1 MKKAK
6 MHVSSHILSV
16 INGGFFCHRDSPR
29 TVNTKERAIA
39 LWSCIQL
46 RYIKAQEVF
55 PLSLS
60 FQQVPS
66 KLKTFEYVTII
77 VNRWRA
83 FHEHQHRQCLE
94 YHFFLESAT
103 TAPWA
108 RYCIA
113 QENNLEAWIIE
124 CMFVCVTFEN
134 SSFRWRRVAKI
145 RPLLDTYGPWGWR
158 DLYRATPALTRG
170 LIVCGLIR
178 RAAPFN
184 HLELP

>member
-6 MHVSSHILSV
+6 MHVSSHMLFV
-16 INGGFFCHRDSPR
+16 INGGVLCHRDSPR

-46 RYIKAQEVF
+46 RYIKTQEGF

-60 FQQVPS
+60 LQQVPS
-66 KLKTFEYVTII
+66 KLNNVWIRYH
-77 VNRWRA
+77 NRQPMTCFSWTPTQA
-83 FHEHQHRQCLE
+83 MLGIS
-94 YHFFLESAT
+94 FFLESAT

-113 QENNLEAWIIE
+113 KDNNLEAWIID